1 MTGKPGRP
9 APIASWVR
17 SLRFRLTA
25 WYVGVL
31 AVLLF
36 GTSLL
41 LYAGIRSTLV
51 GQTDAFLATEAQR
64 LASVGAEQPGAP
76 PDKDDLA
83 EMVRS
88 VSDLT
93 TVRPAATET
102 SLWRSAPEI
111 LLFDVTYLRYV
122 VGPAHQTLAVSPD
135 LARQPA
141 LVASLDALLPPETD
155 NATATGS
162 RFAYAGPDEE
172 RTMRVLTLPVHGGSE
187 TAYVQAA
194 VPWDHNADV
203 LERLALLLVVG
214 LPCSLVPVGL
224 GGWMLVGRTLR
235 PIRRIVAEADLL
247 DAPALSE
254 DHFPILPEAAESD
267 SEIGELVTTLNR
279 MTARLARSFSAQRRF
294 AEAQQR
300 FAADASHE
308 LRTPL
313 TILQGEIELALTR
326 PRSLDYYRSA
336 LGSALEE
343 IQRLSRIVEGLSF
356 LARRDAGQMNQV
368 LNGAAVDLSAL
379 IRTVVAEV
387 RPLAEQ
393 KGIVLDETVI
403 GSPFSLD
410 VWGSSDQLLQLARNL
425 LENAVKYTP
434 PGGKMTITTERV
446 TAGEQGT
453 EAALTVADTG
463 IGISPDD
470 LMHVFERFWRA
481 DQVRSKPGTGLGL
494 AICAQIAEAHGG
506 NLSVSSELG
515 NGSVFRL
522 TLPVQQARQA

>member
-1 MTGKPGRP
+1 MTRT
-9 APIASWVR
+9 STSVVR

-25 WYVGVL
+25 WYVGIL

-36 GTSLL
+36 GASLL

-51 GQTDAFLATEAQR
+51 GQTDAFLAAEARR
-64 LASVGAEQPGAP
+64 LASVGAEQPGAA
-76 PDKDDLA
+76 PDLDDLT

-88 VSDLT
+88 VSDLSAGH
-93 TVRPAATET
+93 PAADTGI
-102 SLWRSAPEI
+102 WRNVPEL

-122 VGPAHQTLAVSPD
+122 SGPDHRTLAISPD

-141 LVASLDALLPPETD
+141 LLASLDSLLPARDTPPTD
-155 NATATGS
+155 GGFT
-162 RFAYAGPDEE
+162 YAGPDEE
-172 RTMRVLTLPVHGGSE
+172 RTMRVLTLPTHSGE
-187 TAYVQAA
+187 AFAYVQAA

-203 LERLALLLVVG
+203 LERLTLLLAVG
-214 LPCSLVPVGL
+214 LPVLLVPVGL

-254 DHFPILPEAAESD
+254 IRFPLLPEATESD

-279 MTARLARSFSAQRRF
+279 MTTRLARSFSAQRRF

-313 TILQGEIELALTR
+313 TILQGEMELALTR
-326 PRSLDYYRSA
+326 PRDGDYYRAA

-343 IQRLSRIVEGLSF
+343 INRMGRIVEGLSF
-356 LARRDAGQMNQV
+356 LARRDAGQMRQV
-368 LNGAAVDLSAL
+368 LNGAEVDLTTL
-379 IRTVVAEV
+379 IRDAIEEV
-387 RPLAEQ
+387 RPQADQ
-393 KGIVLDETVI
+393 KRITLHEAVT
-403 GSPFSLD
+403 GSDSPLS
-410 VWGSSDQLLQLARNL
+410 VWGSSDQLLLLARNL

-434 PGGKMTITTERV
+434 PCGVVTITTEWL
-446 TAGEQGT
+446 T
-453 EAALTVADTG
+453 EDRQDEVAALTVSDTG

-470 LMHVFERFWRA
+470 LPHVFERFWRA
-481 DQVRSKPGTGLGL
+481 DAVRSKPGTGLGL

-506 NLSVSSELG
+506 SLSVHSEHG
-515 NGSVFRL
+515 IGSTFRL
-522 TLPVQQARQA
+522 TLPARQANYGLPTTPRVG